1 MRCEIKLSKQ
11 DDIDLRQIATT
22 GQTTIDVAS
31 IGATN
36 MEEQIQFDSNGLK
49 LCGTLSLPDGL
60 AASDRR
66 PAFLV
71 LHGFGSNRN
80 SKGCIWCART
90 FSDWGLRDAAL

>member
-22 GQTTIDVAS
+22 GQTTIEFAS

-49 LCGTLSLPDGL
+49 LWRH
-60 AASDRR
+60 A
-66 PAFLV
+66 
-71 LHGFGSNRN
+71 
-80 SKGCIWCART
+80 
-90 FSDWGLRDAAL
+90 